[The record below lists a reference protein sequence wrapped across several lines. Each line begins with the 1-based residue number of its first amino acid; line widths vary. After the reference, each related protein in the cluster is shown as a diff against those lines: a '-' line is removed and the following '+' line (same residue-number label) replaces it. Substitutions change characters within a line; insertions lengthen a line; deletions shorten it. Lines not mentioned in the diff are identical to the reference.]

1 MDQFDQ
7 TYEDEMFGESESNIQ
22 NSSDF
27 YEDNEYD
34 NQNENDNNQFE
45 ENDYNENSDYIE
57 QYLRNR
63 GIDKYNVQIENENGE
78 IETVQF
84 DDLSDEE
91 KLSILENSENS
102 PITDEELETLNYLRA
117 NGINMKEYTEL
128 IQQNAIKDYINQ
140 SQTQNFESDNLSDDQ
155 IFMLDL
161 IDRFGDS
168 MSNEEIESELENAKQ
183 DEELFQKKVEVIRSN
198 YKQKEDEIRIA
209 NEQEEDIK
217 RKQDYEEFANSI
229 TQSINNLNEIQ
240 GVELES
246 EDKQQIADF
255 LLTTDAA
262 NRTGFSKLLSDP
274 ESLVK
279 LAWFYLYGDQ
289 TFEATVDYFKN
300 ELSKAR
306 RINQNPR
313 TINKTHKRNSNS
325 NESDIYGLNNIFK

>member
-27 YEDNEYD
+27 YEDDEYD

-209 NEQEEDIK
+209 NEQEEDVK

-313 TINKTHKRNSNS
+313 TINKTRKRNSNS
-325 NESDIYGLNNIFK
+325 NESDISGLNSISK

>member
-27 YEDNEYD
+27 YEDDEYY

-168 MSNEEIESELENAKQ
+168 MSNEEIEKKIELL
-183 DEELFQKKVEVIRSN
+183 DE
-198 YKQKEDEIRIA
+198 
-209 NEQEEDIK
+209 
-217 RKQDYEEFANSI
+217 
-229 TQSINNLNEIQ
+229 
-240 GVELES
+240 
-246 EDKQQIADF
+246 
-255 LLTTDAA
+255 
-262 NRTGFSKLLSDP
+262 
-274 ESLVK
+274 
-279 LAWFYLYGDQ
+279 
-289 TFEATVDYFKN
+289 
-300 ELSKAR
+300 
-306 RINQNPR
+306 
-313 TINKTHKRNSNS
+313 
-325 NESDIYGLNNIFK
+325 

>member
-27 YEDNEYD
+27 YEDDEYY

-313 TINKTHKRNSNS
+313 TINKTRKRNSNL

>member
-27 YEDNEYD
+27 YEDNEYYD
-34 NQNENDNNQFE
+34 QNENDNNQFE

-140 SQTQNFESDNLSDDQ
+140 SQTENFESDNLSDDQ

-209 NEQEEDIK
+209 NEQEEDVK

-313 TINKTHKRNSNS
+313 TINKTRKRNSNS

>member
-27 YEDNEYD
+27 YEDDEYD
-34 NQNENDNNQFE
+34 YNQNENNNNQFE

-209 NEQEEDIK
+209 NEQEEDVK

-246 EDKQQIADF
+246 EDKQ
-255 LLTTDAA
+255 
-262 NRTGFSKLLSDP
+262 
-274 ESLVK
+274 
-279 LAWFYLYGDQ
+279 
-289 TFEATVDYFKN
+289 
-300 ELSKAR
+300 
-306 RINQNPR
+306 
-313 TINKTHKRNSNS
+313 
-325 NESDIYGLNNIFK
+325 

>member
-27 YEDNEYD
+27 YEDDEYD

-209 NEQEEDIK
+209 NEQEEDVK

-313 TINKTHKRNSNS
+313 TINKTRKRNSNP

>member
-27 YEDNEYD
+27 YEDDEYY

-128 IQQNAIKDYINQ
+128 IQQNAIRDYINQ

-209 NEQEEDIK
+209 NEQ
-217 RKQDYEEFANSI
+217 
-229 TQSINNLNEIQ
+229 
-240 GVELES
+240 
-246 EDKQQIADF
+246 
-255 LLTTDAA
+255 
-262 NRTGFSKLLSDP
+262 
-274 ESLVK
+274 
-279 LAWFYLYGDQ
+279 
-289 TFEATVDYFKN
+289 
-300 ELSKAR
+300 
-306 RINQNPR
+306 
-313 TINKTHKRNSNS
+313 
-325 NESDIYGLNNIFK
+325 

>member
-27 YEDNEYD
+27 YEDDEYY

-209 NEQEEDIK
+209 NEQEEDVK

-313 TINKTHKRNSNS
+313 TINKIRKRNSNS

>member
-27 YEDNEYD
+27 YEDDEYD
-34 NQNENDNNQFE
+34 NQNEKDNNQFE

-209 NEQEEDIK
+209 NEQEEDVK
-217 RKQDYEEFANSI
+217 RKQDYEEVANSI

-246 EDKQQIADF
+246 EDKQ
-255 LLTTDAA
+255 
-262 NRTGFSKLLSDP
+262 
-274 ESLVK
+274 
-279 LAWFYLYGDQ
+279 
-289 TFEATVDYFKN
+289 
-300 ELSKAR
+300 
-306 RINQNPR
+306 
-313 TINKTHKRNSNS
+313 
-325 NESDIYGLNNIFK
+325 

>member
-1 MDQFDQ
+1 
-7 TYEDEMFGESESNIQ
+7 MFGESESNIQ

-27 YEDNEYD
+27 YEDDEYD

-168 MSNEEIESELENAKQ
+168 MSNEVIESELENAKQ

-209 NEQEEDIK
+209 NEQEEDVK
-217 RKQDYEEFANSI
+217 RKQDDEEFAKSI
-229 TQSINNLNEIQ
+229 TQSINNLNEIH

-246 EDKQQIADF
+246 EDKQ
-255 LLTTDAA
+255 
-262 NRTGFSKLLSDP
+262 
-274 ESLVK
+274 
-279 LAWFYLYGDQ
+279 
-289 TFEATVDYFKN
+289 
-300 ELSKAR
+300 
-306 RINQNPR
+306 
-313 TINKTHKRNSNS
+313 
-325 NESDIYGLNNIFK
+325 